1 MAVAVVDAG
10 GHLLAFQRHESAPF
24 LYERMAIAK
33 AWTTIAAQRS
43 SRLQYERLS
52 SRPGLLPALS
62 DLSDGRFL
70 AVPGG
75 ILLRT
80 EEGHV
85 VGAAGVA
92 GRSGGE
98 EGEALLLEAAAA
110 VGLIGDAGEA

>member
-1 MAVAVVDAG
+1 
-10 GHLLAFQRHESAPF
+10 
-24 LYERMAIAK
+24 MAIAK

-85 VGAAGVA
+85 GFNLSASRSAVAERYQAVKNREVIAEKMTPAQIAEAQRLAAQWKPN
-92 GRSGGE
+92 
-98 EGEALLLEAAAA
+98 
-110 VGLIGDAGEA
+110 